1 LQSKDSDCSDEK
13 SAEKSNDLI
22 ESNNRPLSLNPVLPR
37 CYLYIQMQL
46 CRKDTLKDWLL
57 NNSLNRDSH
66 TVLDI
71 FDQIVSAVHYVHS
84 MGLMHRD
91 LKPSNIFFS
100 MDGNIKIGDFGLV
113 TATAV
118 DEESH
123 TPAAHNS
130 ADDINCFI
138 LNRSSSSHTNRVG
151 TQLYMSPEQI
161 QNHPYS
167 HKVDIF
173 SMGIILFELLVPFK
187 TEMERNIILNNARKQ
202 IFPKDFSDKY
212 CSECDLLNKLL
223 SRNPENRPSTL
234 EIKEHEVLKDL
245 QSVYTFGRQRSRTI
259 SLNNGDHL

>member
-1 LQSKDSDCSDEK
+1 
-13 SAEKSNDLI
+13 
-22 ESNNRPLSLNPVLPR
+22 
-37 CYLYIQMQL
+37 
-46 CRKDTLKDWLL
+46 
-57 NNSLNRDSH
+57 
-66 TVLDI
+66 
-71 FDQIVSAVHYVHS
+71 

-118 DEESH
+118 EEESH
-123 TPAAHNS
+123 TPSAHNS
-130 ADDINCFI
+130 TDDINCFI

-187 TEMERNIILNNARKQ
+187 TEM
-202 IFPKDFSDKY
+202 
-212 CSECDLLNKLL
+212 
-223 SRNPENRPSTL
+223 
-234 EIKEHEVLKDL
+234 
-245 QSVYTFGRQRSRTI
+245 
-259 SLNNGDHL
+259 